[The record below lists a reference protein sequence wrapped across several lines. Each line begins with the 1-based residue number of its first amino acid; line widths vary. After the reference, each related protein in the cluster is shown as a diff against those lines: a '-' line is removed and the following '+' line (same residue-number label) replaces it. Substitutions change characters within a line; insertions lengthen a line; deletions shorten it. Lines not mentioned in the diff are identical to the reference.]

1 MKEQIEEMA
10 KVLRHGTICYNCR
23 SSINGNERRDWGC
36 HRPNNL
42 DCPHDEDILKACE
55 ALYNAGYR
63 KQSENVIELPCNI
76 GDSCYPLP
84 RYRKPIVERK
94 VSRITFTK
102 RNIIIGYYEND
113 GQYRPPL
120 RTRTLGEDV
129 FLTREDAEAKIKG
142 ADNG

>member
-1 MKEQIEEMA
+1 MSKEKQIEEMA
-10 KVLRHGTICYNCR
+10 KDISDVWLVSLDGDVKTLSEVLW
-23 SSINGNERRDWGC
+23 SV
-36 HRPNNL
+36 
-42 DCPHDEDILKACE
+42 DIENIAIE
-55 ALYNAGYR
+55 LYNAGYR

-84 RYRKPIVERK
+84 RSRKPIVERK

-129 FLTREDAEAKIKG
+129 FLTKAEAEAKMKG
-142 ADNG
+142 GAE